1 MLLTKIMK
9 NKKLYNVFAISL
21 LLILIIA
28 ACSNSNDDTSE
39 EGGGTTSSDYLTITL
54 KPSTVYQTIHS
65 FGASDAWST
74 QFVGKNWPLAKRNQ
88 IADYLFS
95 SETDN
100 TGQPKGIG
108 LSTWRFNIGGGSDVQ
123 GGDSGINDEWRR
135 AESFLT
141 STGYNWDAQEGQ
153 RWFLQAAKTRGVNE
167 FTAFSNSPP
176 IALTKNGKAHSSG
189 GSSANL
195 DEINFNSYA
204 DFLVNVIEN
213 IRNNDGIY
221 FNYVSPF
228 NEPQWDWTGGQEG
241 SPWLNTEI
249 AEVTRILDTK
259 IESKNLTTKIEIAE
273 AAQLNY
279 LYEDSNKSERGSH
292 IQEFF
297 DSSSSNYVGNLNN
310 IANKICGHSYYTTS
324 GNTKLID
331 TRQNVKSQIQQ
342 TDNSLEFWMSEYCI
356 LENNTEIKGSGRDLG
371 IDPALYLSKVIHTD
385 LTVANA
391 SSWQWWLAL
400 SPYDYKDGLVY
411 IDNNKFD
418 GEVYDSKLLWALG
431 NYSLF
436 IKEGYQRID
445 LNRSDNKSI
454 EQSIDGLLV
463 SAYKKTDDT
472 KYVVVLVNQRT
483 IEIPIN
489 VKIDGKSNYS
499 GKLYQTS
506 AAAADNLSPK
516 ESIDGS
522 TVWTIPSRSIVTL
535 VVD

>member
-1 MLLTKIMK
+1 MK
-9 NKKLYNVFAISL
+9 KKKLYNLLACL
-21 LLILIIA
+21 LLLVLSIV
-28 ACSNSNDDTSE
+28 ACSSSSNDNDDNDGE
-39 EGGGTTSSDYLTITL
+39 TTSDYLTITIQ
-54 KPSTVYQTIHS
+54 PSTTYQTIHS

-123 GGDSGINDEWRR
+123 GNNSGIDDEWRR

-141 STGYNWDAQEGQ
+141 SNNYNWNAQQGQ
-153 RWFLQAAKTRGVNE
+153 RWFLKAAKERGVNE

-195 DEINFNSYA
+195 AENNYTNYA

-221 FNYVSPF
+221 FNYISPF

-241 SPWLNTEI
+241 SPWLNSEI
-249 AEVTRILDTK
+249 AAVTKILDAK
-259 IESKNLTTKIEIAE
+259 IESKKLTTKIEIAE
-273 AAQLNY
+273 SGQLNY
-279 LYEDSNKSERGSH
+279 LYEDHNKSGRGSH
-292 IQEFF
+292 IKEFF

-310 IANKICGHSYYTTS
+310 VAHKICGHSYYTTS
-324 GNTKLID
+324 GNTKLIT
-331 TRQNVKSQIQQ
+331 TRQSVKSKIQQ
-342 TDNSLEFWMSEYCI
+342 TDNSLEFWMSEYCL
-356 LENNTEIKGSGRDLG
+356 LENNSEVKGGGRDLG
-371 IDPALYLSKVIHTD
+371 IDPALYLGKVIHSD

-431 NYSLF
+431 NYSFF
-436 IKEGYQRID
+436 IKDGYQRIN

-463 SAYKKTDDT
+463 SAYKKPDDS

-483 IEIPIN
+483 IDIPIN
-489 VKIDGKSNYS
+489 LKIDGKTQYS

-506 AAAADNLSPK
+506 AETSDNLSPK
-516 ESIDGS
+516 ESINGS
-522 TVWTIPSRSIVTL
+522 TIWSIPSRSIVT
-535 VVD
+535 VAVE

>member
-1 MLLTKIMK
+1 MK
-9 NKKLYNVFAISL
+9 NKKLYNVLAISL
-21 LLILIIA
+21 LLVLTIA
-28 ACSNSNDDTSE
+28 ACSNSNDDDTSDN
-39 EGGGTTSSDYLTITL
+39 GGGTTSSDYLTITL

-74 QFVGKNWPLAKRNQ
+74 QFVGKNWPLEKRNQ

-123 GGDSGINDEWRR
+123 GSDSGISDEWRR

-141 STGYNWDAQEGQ
+141 SNGYNWDAQQGQ
-153 RWFLQAAKTRGVNE
+153 RWFLQAAKERGVNE

-176 IALTKNGKAHSSG
+176 ITLTKNGKAHSSG

-195 DEINFNSYA
+195 DATNYSNYA
-204 DFLVNVIEN
+204 DFLTNVIEN
-213 IRNNDGIY
+213 IRDNDGIT
-221 FNYVSPF
+221 FNYISPF

-241 SPWLNTEI
+241 SPWLNSEI
-249 AEVTRILDTK
+249 AAITRILDTK
-259 IESKNLTTKIEIAE
+259 IESKNLNTKIEIAE
-273 AAQLNY
+273 SAQLNY
-279 LYEDSNKSERGSH
+279 LYEDSNKSGRGSH

-297 DSSSSNYVGNLNN
+297 DSSSDNYVGNLSN
-310 IANKICGHSYYTTS
+310 IAQKICGHSYYTTS
-324 GNTKLID
+324 GNTTLIN
-331 TRQNVKSQIQQ
+331 TRQNVKDQIEQ
-342 TDNSLEFWMSEYCI
+342 TDNALEFWMSEYCL
-356 LENNTEIKGSGRDLG
+356 LENNSEVEGNGRDLG

-391 SSWQWWLAL
+391 SSWQWWIAL

-411 IDNNKFD
+411 IDNDKFD

-431 NYSLF
+431 NYSYF

-463 SAYKKTDDT
+463 SAYKKPDDS
-472 KYVVVLVNQRT
+472 KYVVVFVNQRT

-506 AAAADNLSPK
+506 AEASDNLSPK
-516 ESIDGS
+516 ESIDNS
-522 TVWTIPSRSIVTL
+522 TVWSIPARSIVT
-535 VVD
+535 VVVE

>member
-1 MLLTKIMK
+1 MKKI
-9 NKKLYNVFAISL
+9 KLYNLLAISL
-21 LLILIIA
+21 MLLLNFA
-28 ACSNSNDDTSE
+28 SCSNSNDD
-39 EGGGTTSSDYLTITL
+39 SSDDGGDPPSNEYLTITL

-74 QFVGKNWPLAKRNQ
+74 QFVGKNWPLVKRNL

-95 SETDN
+95 SEFDN

-123 GGDSGINDEWRR
+123 GSDSGIDDEWRR

-141 STGYNWDAQEGQ
+141 STGYNWDAQQGQ
-153 RWFLQAAKTRGVNE
+153 RWFLQAAKERGVNE
-167 FTAFSNSPP
+167 FTAFINSPP

-189 GSSANL
+189 GSSANI
-195 DEINFNSYA
+195 DAANYNNYA
-204 DFLVNVIEN
+204 DFLTNVIEN
-213 IRNNDGIY
+213 IRDNDGIY

-228 NEPQWDWTGGQEG
+228 NEPQWDWKGGQEG
-241 SPWLNTEI
+241 SPWLNSEI
-249 AEVTRILDTK
+249 AAITRIIDAK

-273 AAQLNY
+273 SAQLNY

-297 DSSSSNYVGNLNN
+297 DSSSSNYVGNLDN
-310 IANKICGHSYYTTS
+310 IANKICGHSYYTTY
-324 GNTKLID
+324 GNTTLIN

-342 TDNSLEFWMSEYCI
+342 TDNSLEFWMSEYCL
-356 LENNTEIKGSGRDLG
+356 LENNSEVKGNGRDLG

-436 IKEGYQRID
+436 IKEGYQRIN

-463 SAYKKTDDT
+463 SSYKKPDDS
-472 KYVVVLVNQRT
+472 KYVIVFINQKT
-483 IEIPIN
+483 IDIPIN
-489 VKIDGKSNYS
+489 IKIDGKSEYS

-506 AAAADNLSPK
+506 AEASDNLSPK
-516 ESIDGS
+516 ESINGS
-522 TVWTIPSRSIVTL
+522 TVWSIPPRSIVT
-535 VVD
+535 VVVE